1 METLSLVRGTQ
12 KVALEA
18 KLKRIWRRKLGAGLS
33 GGSRALDPG
42 AGSLLWKAWWGGRAM
57 KSKCGKKIFCLL
69 PTQTLEPHASAKTLL
84 RAGALGM
91 PRATQVPR
99 S

>member
-57 KSKCGKKIFCLL
+57 K
-69 PTQTLEPHASAKTLL
+69 
-84 RAGALGM
+84 
-91 PRATQVPR
+91 
-99 S
+99 